1 MKESVEV
8 DCTFAANGQ
17 VRVRRLRRGDR
28 WESVEQGRQWFDEA
42 GRHVLVMLP
51 GGGVSELV
59 LSLPDL
65 QWYLSERPG
74 GQMQII

>member
-1 MKESVEV
+1 MKETVDV

-28 WESVEQGRQWFDEA
+28 WEPVEQGRQWFDEA

-51 GGGVSELV
+51 NGTVSELI

-65 QWYLSERPG
+65 QWHLTERPG
-74 GQMQII
+74 GNLQIV